1 MSAVADS
8 RSRLKPAG
16 LGAARPL
23 TPAPLVEVETGRLWI
38 ASEWVERLTAIG
50 LGSFRALMDGASGV
64 RLRQVAERENW
75 RLELPTASG
84 VVTAYLKKHRSRSWR
99 LRWRSL
105 FGAAPAHSPGRVEA
119 ENIARLTE
127 LGIPTMRPIAY
138 GEERHADGLVES
150 LVMTEELRGY
160 VPLDDVL
167 RARFSSS
174 QDGGRRGLRRLLAAV
189 AHVATRF
196 HASGFN
202 HRDFYGCHFF
212 IHESAAGRFD
222 VRLIDLQRVQ
232 RRRWLRRRWIVKD
245 LAQLAYSTPRDA
257 VRTTD
262 AIFLFKHYLGVRKLR
277 PEDKRL
283 WRRVLARMRGMERR
297 LGGRP

>member
-8 RSRLKPAG
+8 RSRLKSAGAPRPPA
-16 LGAARPL
+16 
-23 TPAPLVEVETGRLWI
+23 TLVEVETGRLWI
-38 ASEWVERLTAIG
+38 ASEWVERLTALG
-50 LGSFRALMDGASGV
+50 LGSFRALMDCDRGV
-64 RLRQVAERENW
+64 RLRRVAERENW

-84 VVTAYLKKHRSRSWR
+84 AVTAYLKKHRSRSWR
-99 LRWRSL
+99 SL
-105 FGAAPAHSPGRVEA
+105 FGAALARSPGRVEA

-127 LGIPTMRPIAY
+127 LGVPTMRPIAY
-138 GEERHADGLVES
+138 GEALQAVGLVES
-150 LVMTEELRGY
+150 FVMTEELRGY
-160 VPLDDVL
+160 IPLDDML
-167 RARFSSS
+167 RARRSSS
-174 QDGGRRGLRRLLAAV
+174 HDGGRRGLRRLLAAV
-189 AHVATRF
+189 AHVAARF

-212 IHESAAGRFD
+212 IQESAAGRFD

-262 AIFLFKHYLGVRKLR
+262 AIFFFKRYLGVRKLR
-277 PEDKRL
+277 PDDKRL
-283 WRRVLARMRGMERR
+283 WRRVLARMRGMERK